1 MRQRRLH
8 RDAGF
13 AIAAL
18 FCAVAILLPAFTQ
31 ASGSATGNFSVST
44 TVDQNCAA
52 SSPTLDF
59 GAYNPITTNAT
70 ANLDSSTTISVACAF
85 DDNVRLGF
93 DLGTNASAGHCGPSP
108 QRCMA
113 NGNNYL
119 SYNIYASSND
129 RSSGAPWTTPVTETI
144 SGGSSAI
151 SIYGRVPGGQ
161 DASVGTYSDSV
172 VATVYY

>member
-1 MRQRRLH
+1 MRLRRLH

-18 FCAVAILLPAFTQ
+18 FCAGAILLPAFTQ
-31 ASGSATGNFSVST
+31 ASGSATGNLSVST
-44 TVDQNCAA
+44 TVNQICAA

-70 ANLDSSTTISVACAF
+70 ADLDSSTSITVSCAF
-85 DDNVRLGF
+85 DGSVTLAF
-93 DLGTNASAGHCGPSP
+93 DLGTNALAGHCGPSP

-119 SYNIYASSND
+119 SYNIYASSSD
-129 RSSGAPWTTPVTETI
+129 RSSGAPWTSPATETI
-144 SGGSSAI
+144 SGGSSTI
-151 SIYGRVPGGQ
+151 SIYGKVPGGQ
-161 DASVGTYSDSV
+161 DASVGTYTDSV

>member
-1 MRQRRLH
+1 MRERRLH

-18 FCAVAILLPAFTQ
+18 FCAVAILLPAFTK
-31 ASGSATGNFSVST
+31 ASGSATGNFTVST
-44 TVDQNCAA
+44 TVNQTCAT

-70 ANLDSSTTISVACAF
+70 ANLDSSTTITVNCQF
-85 DDNVRLGF
+85 DANVTLAF
-93 DLGTNASAGHCGPSP
+93 DLGTSALAGHCGPSP

-119 SYNIYASSND
+119 SYNIYTSSSD
-129 RSSGAPWTTPVTETI
+129 RSSGTPWTSPVTETV
-144 SGGSSAI
+144 SGGSSTI

>member
-1 MRQRRLH
+1 MRER
-8 RDAGF
+8 

-18 FCAVAILLPAFTQ
+18 FGALAILVPVLTK
-31 ASGSATGNFSVST
+31 ASGSATGNLNVSAL
-44 TVDQNCAA
+44 VNQNCAA

-59 GAYNPITTNAT
+59 GSYNPITTNAT
-70 ANLDSSTTISVACAF
+70 ANLDSATTITVSCAL

-93 DLGTNASAGHCGPSP
+93 DLGSNATGGHCGPSP

-113 NGNNYL
+113 NGSSYL
-119 SYNIYASSND
+119 NYNIYASSTD
-129 RSSGAPWTTPVTETI
+129 RSAGTPWTAPVTETVG
-144 SGGSSAI
+144 GGSATI

-161 DASVGTYSDSV
+161 DAIVGVYTDSV